1 MFAAVF
7 GVAVLLY
14 NSKENTV
21 LYEKFLWYIGTPFL
35 VLVPVVLAI
44 IRCAGQRKKHLRS
57 GAVICVL
64 LGLMGLSGCATAEL
78 EERNFPIEMAVSD
91 MEQFDREW
99 LNADESGNRMVDYS
113 HMKVILLDQ
122 KFLED
127 AQNMDAFLEILE
139 KKSDVPRNTY
149 LAVAEDAE
157 AVLKLQ
163 KNMEESVG
171 TYLEDYLK
179 MCPRSKKLPI
189 RHSGCFIRSR
199 KTKWKPCLSP
209 MWKKWTKSLP

>member
-1 MFAAVF
+1 
-7 GVAVLLY
+7 
-14 NSKENTV
+14 
-21 LYEKFLWYIGTPFL
+21 
-35 VLVPVVLAI
+35 
-44 IRCAGQRKKHLRS
+44 
-57 GAVICVL
+57 
-64 LGLMGLSGCATAEL
+64 MGLSGCATAEL

-171 TYLEDYLK
+171 TYLED
-179 MCPRSKKLPI
+179 
-189 RHSGCFIRSR
+189 
-199 KTKWKPCLSP
+199 
-209 MWKKWTKSLP
+209 